1 MPSRAHLGPC
11 HHCCEAAC
19 DRLPPA
25 LPFISQAPH
34 RRCRGR
40 KFLVVVELN
49 DCPLRAVDRD
59 HARSSDCKVVRFSG
73 QEALVQEAAYSLRRI
88 TTIKKII

>member
-59 HARSSDCKVVRFSG
+59 HARSSDCKLGPRGTSSRSCVLTQKDHHH
-73 QEALVQEAAYSLRRI
+73 QEDHIGS
-88 TTIKKII
+88 